1 MSIFKA
7 ILGICDTKPLGG
19 NLWSLEENRVRVKLS
34 QIPEPLV
41 KGDTVYLKGV
51 GLVKPILL
59 LGTGDDQYLAFENR
73 CPHAGRKIDP
83 IPGEEKLRCCSIGHS
98 EFDLE
103 GNVIK
108 GRAKDKLKQYA
119 VEKSDGDL
127 IITL

>member
-7 ILGICDTKPLGG
+7 ILGICDTKPLSG
-19 NLWSLEENRVRVKLS
+19 NLWSLEENKVRVKLS
-34 QIPEPLV
+34 QMPEPLV
-41 KGDTVYLKGV
+41 KGGAVYLKGA
-51 GLVKPILL
+51 GLSKPILL
-59 LGTGDDQYLAFENR
+59 VGTGDEQYLAFENR

-108 GRAKDKLKQYA
+108 GFAKGNLKKYA
-119 VEKSDGDL
+119 VEKSNGDL
-127 IITL
+127 LITL